1 MPTGKVCCLYCY
13 LASLYKRSLQANNVF
28 LLLCIR
34 GDKCASVTH
43 DQWVRV
49 RSIVSN
55 IVKTCDRC
63 TQRSTTRHFC
73 HCTPTHKHVLLM
85 ILHMSQGPTCRRF
98 AHTSLILHP
107 RRDTGARI
115 CTRARQ
121 PCARWARCG
130 RRVIPMPTGRRRTEL
145 RPRLERSPPLGHGPG
160 AASGAEGSV
169 ARRSKKKVTIIA
181 PLGAAS
187 SGIVRR
193 ILRMDRWCRAL
204 RMGTRGAEV
213 QECERAHDAVQGA
226 GQRSGGIWGDYLQR
240 GLS

>member
-1 MPTGKVCCLYCY
+1 MRPARIISPEASPTMPTGKVCCLHCY

-34 GDKCASVTH
+34 GDKCTSVTH

-130 RRVIPMPTGRRRTEL
+130 RRVIPMPVGRRRPEL
-145 RPRLERSPPLGHGPG
+145 HVPSYLPAIQPSLYLDLPGLLPL
-160 AASGAEGSV
+160 
-169 ARRSKKKVTIIA
+169 
-181 PLGAAS
+181 
-187 SGIVRR
+187 
-193 ILRMDRWCRAL
+193 
-204 RMGTRGAEV
+204 
-213 QECERAHDAVQGA
+213 
-226 GQRSGGIWGDYLQR
+226 
-240 GLS
+240 